1 MIIDMTDGK
10 AEAELLELIR
20 HQDASSFTLSVAA
33 SDGRWTVTMEDLDGD
48 AGRSVGHGD
57 CFTAAWFDIKP
68 GWAGPN

>member
-33 SDGRWTVTMEDLDGD
+33 SDGSWTVTMDDLDGV

-57 CFTAAWFDIKP
+57 CFAAAWFNIKP